1 MTAKSYTRTEEL
13 ANSVTHGFG
22 LGISVVG
29 AVVLVALTTLRG
41 DPWQIFSSG
50 VYGVSLVALYTAST
64 LYHSFRPPEIKRVL
78 RVFDHCAIYLLIAGS
93 YTPFA
98 LVSLRGGW
106 GWTLFGLVWGLAAA
120 GIIFKVFFTGRLN
133 ALSTDGLR
141 ADGLAGR
148 SGGEADN
155 RDGPDGGA
163 MVARRRRHHLHCWY
177 GLLPQ
182 PACPLLPR
190 HLAPFRHRRQC
201 VPLLRHLT
209 LHTHTGG
216 IGRSQSSSTQKS
228 CAHRISPDIRRI
240 TTHPQSRYTR
250 EIYTSRRKSRML
262 PAISDAYGSDIIL

>member
-133 ALSTDGLR
+133 ALSTTIYVLMGWLGVV
-141 ADGLAGR
+141 AAKPIIEMVPTGALWWLA
-148 SGGEADN
+148 A
-155 RDGPDGGA
+155 
-163 MVARRRRHHLHCWY
+163 
-177 GLLPQ
+177 
-182 PACPLLPR
+182 
-190 HLAPFRHRRQC
+190 
-201 VPLLRHLT
+201 
-209 LHTHTGG
+209 GG
-216 IGRSQSSSTQKS
+216 I
-228 CAHRISPDIRRI
+228 
-240 TTHPQSRYTR
+240 
-250 EIYTSRRKSRML
+250 IYTAGTVFYHNRRVPYSHAIWHL
-262 PAISDAYGSDIIL
+262 FVIGGSACHYFAISHYILIPAA